1 MAHSAF
7 AFERAAVMD
16 VKSTFMSANSENS
29 KRIAKNTLMLYARM
43 LLLMVI
49 SLYTSRVILHALGVI
64 DYGVYNVVG
73 GFVGMFSVVSHSVS
87 ASISR
92 FLTFE
97 LGRKENSRLSEV
109 FAAAITIQLFISAI
123 IVVLAETVGL
133 WFLTNKMVIPPER
146 MTAAYWVF
154 HLSVATFA
162 LTLATMPYRAVII
175 AHERMSAFAYITIVD
190 GVMKLVIAFAI
201 QASPV
206 DRLVFYAI
214 LMALV
219 TVMLRAVYG
228 WYCSRHF
235 KECVYRLSHDRRLI
249 GEMFSFAGWN
259 YIGATAAV
267 LRDQGGNVVI
277 NLFAGPAV
285 NAARGVS
292 MSVNRAVRGFVS
304 NFMTAL
310 NPQITKSYASGDYDY
325 MMRLLYQGARLSFY
339 MLLLLSLPILL
350 NTHYVLDLWLK
361 RVPDHSVLFTQLVLV
376 FTMSESISHPLI
388 TAQLATG
395 RIRDYQLVVGGLNM
409 LNLPVSYVL
418 LRMGCIPET
427 VMVVAIVISQ
437 ICFLARIYML
447 RGMIHL
453 RAGEYLRRV
462 WLNVVVVSLLSLL
475 VPLLVVRLLPG
486 ESFVRFL
493 LVSVVCVACT
503 SLVIYFVGCSDDE
516 RTFVKNK
523 TRQLRKQLFSR

>member
-1 MAHSAF
+1 
-7 AFERAAVMD
+7 
-16 VKSTFMSANSENS
+16 MSANSENT
-29 KRIAKNTLMLYARM
+29 KRIARNTLMLYARM
-43 LLLMVI
+43 LLLMFI

-73 GFVGMFSVVSHSVS
+73 GFVGLFSVVSHSVS
-87 ASISR
+87 SSISR

-97 LGRKENSRLSEV
+97 LGRKDNARLKEV
-109 FAAAITIQLFISAI
+109 FSAAITIQLFISAI
-123 IVVLAETVGL
+123 IVVLAETVGI
-133 WFLTNKMVIPPER
+133 WFLENKMVIPPER

-190 GVMKLVIAFAI
+190 GLMKLVIAFAI
-201 QASPV
+201 QVSPV

-219 TVMLRAVYG
+219 TVMLRAIYG
-228 WYCSRHF
+228 WYCQKHF
-235 KECVYRLSHDRRLI
+235 PECVYRLSHDRRLM

-310 NPQITKSYASGDYDY
+310 NPQITKSYAAGDYEY

-361 RVPDHSVLFTQLVLV
+361 RVPDHAVLFTQLVLV
-376 FTMSESISHPLI
+376 FSMSESISNPLI

-395 RIRDYQLVVGGLNM
+395 HIRNYQLVVGGLNM
-409 LNLPVSYVL
+409 LNLPISYVL

-427 VMVVAIVISQ
+427 VMMVAIGMSQ
-437 ICFLARIYML
+437 VCFLARVLML
-447 RGMIHL
+447 RSMIRL
-453 RAGEYLRRV
+453 RAGEYLRKV
-462 WLNVVVVSLLSLL
+462 YLNVVMVSVLSLLLPWLLARVLPGDGFGRFVLVSAVSLLSTLL
-475 VPLLVVRLLPG
+475 VM
-486 ESFVRFL
+486 
-493 LVSVVCVACT
+493 
-503 SLVIYFVGCSDDE
+503 YHVGCSADE
-516 RTFVKNK
+516 RAFVRRKYKQLK
-523 TRQLRKQLFSR
+523 TKLFSR

>member
-1 MAHSAF
+1 
-7 AFERAAVMD
+7 
-16 VKSTFMSANSENS
+16 MSKNTENS
-29 KRIAKNTLMLYARM
+29 KRIAKNTLMLYMRM
-43 LLLMVI
+43 LLLMAI
-49 SLYTSRVILHALGVI
+49 SLYTSRVILHALGVV
-64 DYGVYNVVG
+64 DYGIYNVVG
-73 GFVGMFSVVSHSVS
+73 GFVGLFSVVSHSVS
-87 ASISR
+87 SSISR

-97 LGRKENSRLSEV
+97 LGRKEDSRLSEV
-109 FAAAITIQLFISAI
+109 FSAAITIQLLISFI

-133 WFLTNKMVIPPER
+133 WFLANKMVIPPER

-190 GVMKLVIAFAI
+190 GVMKLLIAFAI
-201 QASPV
+201 QMSGA

-219 TVMLRAVYG
+219 TVMLRAIYG
-228 WYCSRHF
+228 WYCGKHF
-235 KECVYRLSHDRRLI
+235 SECRYRLSRDKQLI
-249 GEMFSFAGWN
+249 TQMFTFAGWN

-267 LRDQGGNVVI
+267 LRDQGGNVII
-277 NLFAGPAV
+277 NLYAGPAV

-292 MSVNRAVRGFVS
+292 MSVNKAVHGFVS

-310 NPQITKSYASGDYDY
+310 NPQITKSYASGDHDY

-361 RVPDHSVLFTQLVLV
+361 KVPDHAVLFTQLVLT
-376 FTMSESISHPLI
+376 FGMCESISNPLI

-395 RIRDYQLVVGGLNM
+395 KIRDYQLVVGGLNM
-409 LNLPVSYVL
+409 LNLPISYVL

-427 VMVVAIVISQ
+427 VMVVAIVVSQ
-437 ICFLARIYML
+437 ICFFARIYML
-447 RGMIHL
+447 RNMIHL
-453 RAGEYLRRV
+453 KAGEYLRRV
-462 WLNVVVVSLLSLL
+462 YFNVIVVTLLSLVL
-475 VPLLVVRLLPG
+475 PLLVAHLWPG
-486 ESFVRFL
+486 ESFLRF
-493 LVSVVCVACT
+493 VVL
-503 SLVIYFVGCSDDE
+503 SLVCLLSSFAVVFYIGCNAEE
-516 RTFVKNK
+516 RIFVKNK
-523 TRQLRKQLFSR
+523 ARGLINKLLNR